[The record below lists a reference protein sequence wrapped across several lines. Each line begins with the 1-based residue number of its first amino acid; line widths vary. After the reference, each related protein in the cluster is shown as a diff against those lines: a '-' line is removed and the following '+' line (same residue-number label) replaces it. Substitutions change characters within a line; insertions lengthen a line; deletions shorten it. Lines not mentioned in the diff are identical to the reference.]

1 MSSYRY
7 IYSVLVHL
15 KVIGK
20 DEERTAR
27 GDGGVVKHKSQNLLY
42 ICVLIPLCMCPHL
55 KVIGKDEDLSGDGG
69 VVKHKIREGE
79 GYEKA
84 TDGALLY
91 FLYRIM
97 SGPHLG
103 GRIRET
109 GSILPDIYYILLCTT
124 ISYDT
129 LLYTAIYLESS
140 CCCMGVPVLLRC
152 YTI

>member
-1 MSSYRY
+1 
-7 IYSVLVHL
+7 
-15 KVIGK
+15 
-20 DEERTAR
+20 
-27 GDGGVVKHKSQNLLY
+27 
-42 ICVLIPLCMCPHL
+42 MCPHL

-91 FLYRIM
+91 FLYRIL

-109 GSILPDIYYILLCTT
+109 GTIRLYNYQYIFTTYYHVLLYPTIPYYILPY
-124 ISYDT
+124 I
-129 LLYTAIYLESS
+129 
-140 CCCMGVPVLLRC
+140 
-152 YTI
+152 